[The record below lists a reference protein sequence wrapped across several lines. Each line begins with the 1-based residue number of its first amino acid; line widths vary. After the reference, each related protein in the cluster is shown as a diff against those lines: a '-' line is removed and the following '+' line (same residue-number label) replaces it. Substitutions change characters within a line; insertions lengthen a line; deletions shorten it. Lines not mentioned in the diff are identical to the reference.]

1 MAESRRQ
8 GLEMGGVGQILELT
22 DKGAS
27 LADWLRRGPAG
38 GRTSRMLRL
47 VTRSSRCLGGT

>member
-1 MAESRRQ
+1 MLGGRGTCRM
-8 GLEMGGVGQILELT
+8 GLGGAGLDLT

-27 LADWLRRGPAG
+27 LADWLRRGPVG
-38 GRTSRMLRL
+38 GRASRILRL